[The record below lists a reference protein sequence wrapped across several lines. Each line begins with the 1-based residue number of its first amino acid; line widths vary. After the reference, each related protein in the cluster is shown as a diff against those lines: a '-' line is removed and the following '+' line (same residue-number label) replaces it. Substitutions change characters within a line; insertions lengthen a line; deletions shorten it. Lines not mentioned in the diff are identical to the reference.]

1 MKTPQELQNEFNDGV
16 KKSLSGLIT
25 LAESSSKSKQV
36 LFDLI
41 ELNSKRIDEQDKII
55 DMLMSERQGRLN

>member
-41 ELNSKRIDEQDKII
+41 ELNSKRIDEQDKVI

>member
-1 MKTPQELQNEFNDGV
+1 MKTTQELQNELNERV
-16 KKSLSGLIT
+16 KAALNELVNI
-25 LAESSSKSKQV
+25 AEQNQKSKKA
-36 LFDLI
+36 LFQLI